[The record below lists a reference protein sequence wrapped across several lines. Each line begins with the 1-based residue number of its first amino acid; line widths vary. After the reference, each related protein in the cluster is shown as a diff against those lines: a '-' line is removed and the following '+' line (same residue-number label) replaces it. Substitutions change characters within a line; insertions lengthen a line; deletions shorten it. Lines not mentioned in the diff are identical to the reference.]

1 MRERPRRLHRPLHI
15 EPHLS
20 QETFRGYRIRFD
32 RGRHAV
38 EVGGQSN
45 QLLLD
50 ARMQSVLD
58 AAAFGVRSES
68 KAHPRSPKLLDLAAQ
83 SLDLSKHVG
92 PWKPLEIA
100 PFVDHTDV
108 VPHHLGG
115 VKGNTV
121 LPGGAPPPEIA

>member
-1 MRERPRRLHRPLHI
+1 
-15 EPHLS
+15 
-20 QETFRGYRIRFD
+20 
-32 RGRHAV
+32 
-38 EVGGQSN
+38 
-45 QLLLD
+45 
-50 ARMQSVLD
+50 MQSALD
-58 AAAFGVRSES
+58 AAAFGVGGQGEP
-68 KAHPRSPKLLDLAAQ
+68 HPRCPQLLDLAAQ

-92 PWKPLEIA
+92 PRKPLEIA